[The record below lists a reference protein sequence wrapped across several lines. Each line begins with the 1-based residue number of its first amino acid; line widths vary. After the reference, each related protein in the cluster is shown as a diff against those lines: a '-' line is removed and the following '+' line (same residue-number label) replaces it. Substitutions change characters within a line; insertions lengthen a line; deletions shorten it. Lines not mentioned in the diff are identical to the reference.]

1 MGRPLNK
8 HKIDHLIAFTGN
20 GSYRVSKQKSSKKF
34 LLDDGN
40 VYTLVTDTTP
50 GAGEMYLRAYLP
62 DGNTIAVAKISN
74 RKLTGSDG
82 NTYAWISSASQVTPD
97 DGYVWVES
105 WEYYC

>member
-8 HKIDHLIAFTGN
+8 HLISHMVAFTSGN
-20 GSYRVSKQKSSKKF
+20 AYRVVKQKSSKKF

-40 VYTLVTDTTP
+40 VYSLVPTDSP
-50 GAGEMYLRAYLP
+50 GAGEMYLKAHLP
-62 DGNTIAVAKISN
+62 DNSIIEVAKISN

-82 NTYAWISSASQVTPD
+82 MTYAWTTSAGQVTPAE
-97 DGYVWVES
+97 GAVWVES

>member
-8 HKIDHLIAFTGN
+8 HKIEHLAAYTAN
-20 GSYRVSKQKSSKKF
+20 GTYQVTKQKSSKKF
-34 LLDDGN
+34 LLDNGD
-40 VYTLVTDTTP
+40 VYTLVANDTP
-50 GAGEMYLRAYLP
+50 GAGEMYLKAYLP
-62 DGNTIAVAKISN
+62 DSTVITVAKISN

-82 NTYAWISSASQVTPD
+82 NTYAWISSASQVTPE